1 MITIA
6 EAVEEIVTNSPLLE
20 DCISKG
26 IVNYSS
32 LARSIKPQI
41 EEKVFK
47 TIQDGAIVM
56 ALKRFSKTIQANTS
70 QIKHIFEKDP
80 DMIVRSHLVE
90 YTIANSATLIE
101 KHRLF
106 FNKVGHEH
114 KYFFIITQG
123 VFESAMVISDEL
135 KMLVNDNFADE
146 KIISLI
152 EGLSSITIQLPPENV
167 TTPGLYGHILKTLG
181 WEGINII
188 DVASTATEFT
198 LILKDQDVDRAFSA
212 FKKLFRS

>member
-6 EAVEEIVTNSPLLE
+6 EAVKEIVKNSPLLDE
-20 DCISKG
+20 GISMG
-26 IVNYSS
+26 IINYSS

-47 TIQDGAIVM
+47 TVQVGAIVM
-56 ALKRFSKTIQANTS
+56 ALKRFSKNVTFKSS
-70 QIKHIFEKDP
+70 QVKHIFEKDP

-101 KHRLF
+101 KHRMF

-123 VFESAMVISDEL
+123 VFETAMIISSEL
-135 KMLVNDNFADE
+135 KTLVDQNFKDE
-146 KIISLI
+146 KIISQM

-167 TTPGLYGHILKTLG
+167 TTPGLYGHILKALG
-181 WEGINII
+181 WEGINVI
-188 DVASTATEFT
+188 DVSSTATEFT

-212 FKKLFRS
+212 LKKLFRS